1 MSRHGGADPAM
12 TSRDQ
17 AAPAQAGEPL
27 IIDVVS
33 DVVCPWCYIGKKHLD
48 DAIAAWSGRGNPA
61 PIVRWHPF
69 QLNPDM
75 APQGMDRG
83 DYLQAK
89 FGNPQGGPG
98 YQRVIAAARTAQ
110 LAFEPQNIR
119 RQPNTLQAHALIAAG
134 EQTGQSGQA
143 VQAQIVDALFQAYF
157 VDGVDLCDEDALR
170 SVAIGCG
177 LGDAQVDAAM
187 SPASLQAVAAR
198 DMQVRNAGISG
209 VPFFV
214 IAQQI
219 GVSGAQGAEALLDA
233 FERAQTTSTS

>member
-1 MSRHGGADPAM
+1 MSARGGADPAM
-12 TSRDQ
+12 NSSDQ
-17 AAPAQAGEPL
+17 GVPAQTGEPL

-48 DAIAAWSGRGNPA
+48 DAISAWSERGNPA

-69 QLNPDM
+69 QLNPDKP
-75 APQGMDRG
+75 PQGMDSD

-134 EQTGQSGQA
+134 EQAG
-143 VQAQIVDALFQAYF
+143 QAQIVDALFQAYF

-170 SVAIGCG
+170 SVADGCG
-177 LGDAQVDAAM
+177 LDDAQIQAALSPDA
-187 SPASLQAVAAR
+187 LQAIAAR
-198 DMQVRNAGISG
+198 DAQLRNAGISG

-219 GVSGAQGAEALLDA
+219 GVSGAQGSEALLDA
-233 FERAQTTSTS
+233 FERAQATSS